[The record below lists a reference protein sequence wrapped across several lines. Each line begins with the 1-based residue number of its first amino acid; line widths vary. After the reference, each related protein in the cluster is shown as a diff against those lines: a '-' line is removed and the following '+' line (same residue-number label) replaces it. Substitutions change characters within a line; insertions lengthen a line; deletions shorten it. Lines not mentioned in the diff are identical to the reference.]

1 MDVLA
6 QPPQEGATGTGGGAQ
21 DSTEPP
27 TVSTSIEVPAAPNEI
42 ESLGPRCQLHHSKY
56 HCS

>member
-1 MDVLA
+1 MPA
-6 QPPQEGATGTGGGAQ
+6 EASQEGATGGGAQ
-21 DSTEPP
+21 EPTEPP
-27 TVSTSIEVPAAPNEI
+27 TISTSIEVPAAPNEI